1 MATVRITKE
10 LTEDI
15 LRNAK
20 NKFGDAIRKAEEA
33 KPEDK
38 WGDYIYDKL
47 FGKYYH
53 TMKELPQSFFK
64 YYPHIVIVSVGGIH
78 INKQFTL
85 SEAKPFPTEL
95 PDGMSRDVAQREWN
109 WQYRLG
115 NDLMWGEL
123 YAEVMRWHDKL
134 LRLKDQQRLFSE
146 GVSTVLGNFSTLAP
160 ALKEWPP
167 LWELVPEPVKERHKE
182 ITVKEKKEK
191 PSVDKNTL
199 GRLTGAMTAVKLGGL

>member
-1 MATVRITKE
+1 MATVRITKD

-20 NKFGDAIRKAEEA
+20 NKFGDAIRKAEA
-33 KPEDK
+33 SRPDHH
-38 WGDYIYDKL
+38 WGDYIYDAIY
-47 FGKYYH
+47 GKYAPI
-53 TMKELPQSFFK
+53 MAQ
-64 YYPHIVIVSVGGIH
+64 
-78 INKQFTL
+78 
-85 SEAKPFPTEL
+85 L
-95 PDGMSRDVAQREWN
+95 PDGFISTTNRVHVRKVS
-109 WQYRLG
+109 G
-115 NDLMWGEL
+115 HSVDLYFDFSAPKLWPNCLPPQGPAESHYSHAISL
-123 YAEVMRWHDKL
+123 DSSPVWDALLAEVVSWKGRCETARK
-134 LRLKDQQRLFSE
+134 RAQEFTE

-191 PSVDKNTL
+191 PSVDRNTL